1 MDRGQLHET
10 INQML
15 EAEFD
20 RREMIE
26 RLNRFRQTQA
36 PPRKPDQFENLADFL
51 NFYEAKSRYEA
62 ERQSLQNRR
71 KKAKKS
77 YNEAERMLRSI
88 LPENTPLHYDYEG
101 NRQDLAGQRF
111 TIVNQDRTIMFSS
124 SGPPSR

>member
-1 MDRGQLHET
+1 MDRGQVHET

-20 RREMIE
+20 RREIIE
-26 RLNRFRQTQA
+26 RIDLFSQTQA
-36 PPRKPDQFENLADFL
+36 PPLKPDQFENLAAFL

-71 KKAKKS
+71 NEAKES
-77 YNEAERMLRSI
+77 YDEAERTLRSI

-101 NRQDLAGQRF
+101 NRHELAGQR
-111 TIVNQDRTIMFSS
+111 
-124 SGPPSR
+124 